1 MKYNVD
7 TLTERLG
14 RFLDGDDSAI
24 SVYKYRTSYKVDLVP
39 KFDPPLYSQI
49 CHLVHFED
57 EEVVTIN
64 KSVLSLLE
72 KPWSNERK
80 DYVYFS
86 KFDYD
91 KVFVNTCRLQ
101 RINGIT
107 DKDRLACLTAVEIA
121 KKWKY
126 TKYYSVRLNNA
137 NDIVEVASIVA
148 EDVWNEYTKEVMSQR
163 YFDATTLDSPK
174 PNRLKFKY
182 CKKTVERI
190 KSEFE
195 TRYDKEFSGL
205 EVRKWLD
212 GRMIDIVVRHYIK
225 KYPDS
230 TKEDIRNHILNEV
243 GIKVSEKSIQ
253 KKNEKRFNHKKS
265 DEQSTKE
272 NERALYIQE
281 LIKKYGKQWR
291 QFADAKDIQWY
302 KRHRELF

>member
-7 TLTERLG
+7 TLNKRLG

-39 KFDPPLYSQI
+39 KFDPALYSQI
-49 CHLVHFED
+49 CHLVHFDD

-80 DYVYFS
+80 YFS

-126 TKYYSVRLNNA
+126 TKYYSTRLNNA
-137 NDIVEVASIVA
+137 NDIIEVASIVT
-148 EDVWNEYTKEVMSQR
+148 EDVWNEYTKETPSQR

-195 TRYDKEFSGL
+195 TRYGKEFSGL
-205 EVRKWLD
+205 EIRKWLD
-212 GRMIDIVVRHYIK
+212 GRMIDLVVRHYIK

-230 TKEDIRNHILNEV
+230 TKEEIRNHILNEV
-243 GIKVSEKSIQ
+243 GIKVSEKTIQ
-253 KKNEKRFNHKKS
+253 KKNEKRFKHKKS

-272 NERALYIQE
+272 NERALYIQK
-281 LIKKYGKQWR
+281 LIKEHGNKWR
-291 QFADAKDIQWY
+291 QFAESKDVRWY
-302 KRHRELF
+302 DRHKGLF